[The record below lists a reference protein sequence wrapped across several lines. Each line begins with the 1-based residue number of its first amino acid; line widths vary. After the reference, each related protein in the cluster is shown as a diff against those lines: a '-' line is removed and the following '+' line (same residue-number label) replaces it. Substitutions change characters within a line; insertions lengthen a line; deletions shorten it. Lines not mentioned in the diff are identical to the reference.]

1 MVLLFQEN
9 LDTAEVKVPIS
20 KEGNKLNPDT
30 YLELY
35 DLDATMLLDSNG
47 SPGEITY
54 VTNTPTGGGVLPIT
68 WRNYKYYPVPFQV
81 ENIDDRADG
90 TAPNRPTITV
100 SNVNKFLLAAVLTLG
115 DLVGM
120 RVTRWRT
127 FYKYTDGQP
136 DSNSIMHYP
145 IQQWIVTKKIAHS
158 RNGIQFEMSSPLDR
172 PGLRL
177 PRKQIL
183 RDKGFP
189 GVSRVRLR

>member
-1 MVLLFQEN
+1 MLLFQQN
-9 LDTAEVKVPIS
+9 LESAEAKVPIN

-30 YLELY
+30 FIELY
-35 DLDATMLLDSNG
+35 ELDATMILDALG
-47 SPGEITY
+47 SPGTITY
-54 VTNTPTGGGVLPIT
+54 VTNTPTGGGVAPIL
-68 WRNYKYYPVPFQV
+68 WRNNSYYPVPFQV
-81 ENIDDRADG
+81 ENIDDRGDG

-100 SNVNKFLLAAVLTLG
+100 SNVDKFLLAAVLTLG
-115 DLVGM
+115 DLIGM
-120 RVTRWRT
+120 KVTRWRT
-127 FYKYTDGQP
+127 FYKYTDGQS
-136 DSNSIMHYP
+136 DANSLMHYP
-145 IQQWIVTKKIAHS
+145 IQQWIVTKKLAHS

>member
-1 MVLLFQEN
+1 MTIE
-9 LDTAEVKVPIS
+9 I
-20 KEGNKLNPDT
+20 EGNKLNPDT
-30 YLELY
+30 FIELF
-35 DLDATMLLDSNG
+35 DLDASMLVDSSGNAG
-47 SPGEITY
+47 TVNY
-54 VTNTPTGGGVLPIT
+54 VTNTPTGGGTSPIA
-68 WRNYKYYPVPFQV
+68 WRGNNYYPVPIKL
-81 ENIDDRADG
+81 ENVDDRGDG
-90 TAPNRPTITV
+90 SAPNRPTLSV

-136 DSNSIMHYP
+136 TANSLMHYP
-145 IQQWIVTKKIAHS
+145 AQQWVVTKKIAHS
-158 RNGIQFEMSSPLDR
+158 RDGIGFELSSPLDR